1 MNRFLTSAILV
12 LASGLSIS
20 LSASAS
26 GSFNTDT
33 AKQPAEKSTDMKSRI
48 SVMTFNVENLFDT
61 VDDVDR
67 DDETFLP
74 LAYKKANPAVM
85 AKCDQNSNDFYIQE
99 CRETDWNENVFET
112 KISRV
117 AEVIRSVNGGRG
129 PDILPVVEVENINAL
144 TLLNERKLKDLGY
157 KTVVL
162 IEGPD
167 TRGID
172 TGLLSRFPEWDK
184 AQLHIVPY
192 VDQHGNPDKKG
203 AKSRGILEVRLL
215 LPDGT
220 KTAVFVGHFP
230 SQSNPTELRKQAILE
245 LNRLKAQLPKD
256 VVAIAGGDFNITAE
270 EDLTHKYISK
280 DLASQWMVSHLVG
293 CKGCKGTEVYKRTWS
308 FLDVLAFSPLLDE
321 SQGTSAWA
329 LDTSSITVPAP
340 TKNHV
345 NRFGEPQRFE
355 APSTGVSDH
364 WPVYAE
370 IYKR

>member
-1 MNRFLTSAILV
+1 
-12 LASGLSIS
+12 
-20 LSASAS
+20 
-26 GSFNTDT
+26 
-33 AKQPAEKSTDMKSRI
+33 
-48 SVMTFNVENLFDT
+48 MTFNVENLFDT

-74 LAYKKANPAVM
+74 LAYKKAHPEVM
-85 AKCDQNSNDFYIQE
+85 SKCDQNSNDYYIQQ
-99 CRETDWNENVFET
+99 CRETDWSEEVFET

-117 AEVIRSVNGGRG
+117 ADAIRNVNAGRG
-129 PDILPVVEVENINAL
+129 PDILAVVEVENINAL
-144 TLLNERKLKDLGY
+144 SLLNERKLKDLGY

-172 TGLLSRFPEWDK
+172 PGLLSRFPEWDK
-184 AQLHIVPY
+184 AKLHIIPY
-192 VDQHGNPDKKG
+192 VNEQGQPDKAG

-230 SQSNPTELRKQAILE
+230 SQSNPTQLRKQAVLE

-256 VVAIAGGDFNITAE
+256 VVAIAGGDFNITHE
-270 EDLTHKYISK
+270 EDLTNGYISK
-280 DLASQWMVSHLVG
+280 ILANDWLVSHIVG

-308 FLDVLAFSPLLDE
+308 FLDLLAFSPMLDE
-321 SQGTSAWA
+321 SRGTSAWA
-329 LDTSSITVPAP
+329 LDTASIEIPKP
-340 TKNHV
+340 TKDHV
-345 NRFGEPQRFE
+345 NRFGEPERFE
-355 APSTGVSDH
+355 PPATGVSDH